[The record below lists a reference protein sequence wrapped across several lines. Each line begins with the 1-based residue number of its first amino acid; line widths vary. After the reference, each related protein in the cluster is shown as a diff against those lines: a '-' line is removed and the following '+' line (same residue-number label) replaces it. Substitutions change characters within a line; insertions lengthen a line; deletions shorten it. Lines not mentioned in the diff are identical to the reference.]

1 MTLTADINAHA
12 HSSLYAEADSAYVQ
26 PASEVVATS
35 KPDKGMRIGYKLDR
49 ELLSLEGGH
58 LLVRLRE
65 PLVVEVDPATMTCGV
80 FDWGVSLPVTQVADL
95 PNRLARQFLNLFSK
109 ADRGVLS
116 EQESNQWLKI
126 IGQVDYRRFCIDRAA
141 PQYVEGTVETKQPHF
156 VRVRWYDESVEKIE
170 FPAASA
176 LSVLKKGDEFGAYV
190 KLGLGNKAL
199 SIERI
204 TILSAA

>member
-65 PLVVEVDPATMTCGV
+65 PLVVEVEPATMTCGV

-109 ADRGVLS
+109 ADRGLLS
-116 EQESNQWLKI
+116 EQESDQWLKVVD
-126 IGQVDYRRFCIDRAA
+126 QVDYRRFCIDRAA
-141 PQYVEGTVETKQPHF
+141 PQYLEGTIQTKQPTF
-156 VRVRWYDESVEKIE
+156 VIVRWYDDTTEKIE
-170 FPAASA
+170 FPVASA
-176 LSVLKKGDEFGAYV
+176 LSVLWKGDEFGAYV
-190 KLGLGNKAL
+190 KLGLGNKTL